1 MWAVAFPYGIV
12 PRTSRIR
19 LSHEVL
25 SIPCYFAWVVFL
37 SVDRTAYCGDLV
49 FVDVGLFGFN
59 HLNVLSAGCYS
70 VVCGLNPMNPWVQ
83 VPPILYTRFV
93 SKTETCCWRFEYNLS
108 NCSCQTD
115 CESVLAT
122 SQSLAASLLCFFKWG
137 IRRCKELFHYL
148 GWATIPSVCLVHL
161 LFLCPSLMTFRSVPN

>member
-1 MWAVAFPYGIV
+1 M

-25 SIPCYFAWVVFL
+25 SIPCYFAWGVFL

-49 FVDVGLFGFN
+49 FVDVRLFDFN

-148 GWATIPSVCLVHL
+148 GWATISSVCLVHL